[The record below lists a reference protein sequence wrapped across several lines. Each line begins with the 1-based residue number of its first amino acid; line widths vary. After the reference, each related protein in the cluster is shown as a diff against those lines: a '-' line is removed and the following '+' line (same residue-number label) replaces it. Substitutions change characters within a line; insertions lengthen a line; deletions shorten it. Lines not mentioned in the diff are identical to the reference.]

1 MVDAVGSLARARW
14 VDICLTHDESYLV
27 SNKIDLLIG
36 PSRDTVNHVAMIDS
50 IKVYGKSKEKFNWQD
65 DECNNNNNNEP
76 DYSGKSK
83 SFENESEI
91 NKLKQQPSASYMQL
105 DCLLSNSL
113 DILEN
118 CLALFNT
125 NSEEYSAERT
135 YAFDISMK
143 LISIMSPSIVN
154 FRSKSLLYSSLATQK
169 QKYLNAKD
177 DAQLY
182 NYI

>member
-1 MVDAVGSLARARW
+1 
-14 VDICLTHDESYLV
+14 
-27 SNKIDLLIG
+27 
-36 PSRDTVNHVAMIDS
+36 
-50 IKVYGKSKEKFNWQD
+50 
-65 DECNNNNNNEP
+65 
-76 DYSGKSK
+76 
-83 SFENESEI
+83 
-91 NKLKQQPSASYMQL
+91 MQL